1 MMVRT
6 ATLKQKNE
14 LEKSYDGTRLEFHQ
28 DDDGKWILFE
38 DAIDYPKFAS
48 IKEKLLALTQ
58 IPHKPKIVK
67 IP

>member
-1 MMVRT
+1 MVRK
-6 ATLKQKNE
+6 ATEQQKNE
-14 LEKSYDGTRLEFHQ
+14 LEGVYMGTRLKFHQ
-28 DDDGKWILFE
+28 DNDGNWVISE